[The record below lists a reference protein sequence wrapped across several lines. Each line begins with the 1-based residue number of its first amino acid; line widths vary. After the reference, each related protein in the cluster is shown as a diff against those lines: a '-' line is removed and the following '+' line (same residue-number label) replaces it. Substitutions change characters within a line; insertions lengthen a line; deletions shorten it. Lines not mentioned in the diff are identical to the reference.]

1 MQSPAEG
8 RRRRFGGVSLFD
20 FLDVDQSESLS
31 QSSSS
36 AGGGSDQDQDQE
48 ENLLMGSIQG
58 TVVGLRYYTGV
69 VNRGE
74 MVSLVR
80 EPQNPYDRNAVK
92 VTNVYG
98 VQVGHI
104 KKELAAAM
112 AHIMDRKLA
121 KVEGVVPFGQNNKFS
136 MPVDLTFWGKEE
148 NREAVHSQMKRHG
161 YKLSSPAKGS
171 SSVASWERRGFAG
184 SSSEIPPVALTEK
197 QLKNAFDKLFEEML
211 VDRTREMEAT
221 EAVRTPLL
229 RHQKQALCWMTSREN
244 NTALP
249 PFWEQ
254 KSGLYFNVLTS
265 FAVKE
270 RPASVLG
277 GVLADDMG
285 LGKTLTTIALI
296 LSNFHDGKPLRL
308 QNWGGD
314 RSDAGPSTSKANPK
328 GSPKGRSG
336 HNTDPERRA
345 QMSSLK
351 RPHAKSSC
359 ADDGD
364 DVVFVSQSA
373 PRSRT
378 EGSAVQTQRTLD
390 SKHKWGAV
398 VLDDVGFGSALESG
412 CSSSSKSSRKK
423 ISAKSSG
430 ADDRLVRP
438 TLIVC
443 PLSVLSNWM
452 DQFELHVRED
462 VKLNIYLYYGP
473 DRRRE
478 ISFLSKQDVVLTTYS
493 VLSSDYANR
502 DHSALH
508 RVRWLRVVLDEG
520 HVIRNPNAQQSKA
533 VLELNAERRWI
544 LSGTP
549 IQNSLK
555 DLWMLICFLKLKP
568 FDVREWWTRVIQRP
582 MMMGDRDGLK
592 NLQGLVKTITLRR
605 TKTSRVDGRAL
616 LELPEKKVFVQQ
628 VVLSPEEREEYER
641 EKANG
646 RSIISRYMR
655 EDSVMRN
662 YADVLAILVRL
673 RLSCCHCDLV
683 GKQAAAG
690 TEPVSPDEL
699 RKRLLSKVRL
709 VLSSGSDEECSV
721 CLESLRQPVI
731 THCAHVFCKPCICEV
746 IQSQTGGARCPL
758 CRADIKSTELVE
770 FPGEEDDS
778 GTAEGKETWRSSSK
792 VDALM
797 KNLLKLR
804 SEDPT
809 IKSLVVSQFTKFLNL
824 LEVPLRD
831 CGFSFTRLDGSM
843 GQKARVKAVSELQDT
858 TPGSPTVMLLSLKAG
873 GVGLNLA
880 AASRVFLMEPAWN
893 PAAEDQCVDRCHRL
907 GQSRDVVIT
916 KFVVKDSVEENIVK
930 IQKKK
935 QELVEKV
942 LGARSAEERKRA
954 RIQEIRSLMEI

>member
-1 MQSPAEG
+1 MTSSRFCQSENRTVVKKAPTQLGKEVDVWFLSPPLSIMQSPSVK
-8 RRRRFGGVSLFD
+8 RRFVGVSLFD

-36 AGGGSDQDQDQE
+36 AGGGSDQDQE
-48 ENLLMGSIQG
+48 ENILIGSIQG
-58 TVVGLRYYTGV
+58 TIVGLRYYTGV

-98 VQVGHI
+98 IQVGHI

-136 MPVDLTFWGKEE
+136 MPVELTFWGKEE

-161 YKLSSPAKGS
+161 YKFSSSAKGS
-171 SSVASWERRGFAG
+171 SSVASWERHGFAG
-184 SSSEIPPVALTEK
+184 SSSEIPLIALTEK
-197 QLKNAFDKLFEEML
+197 QVTEKLFEDML
-211 VDRTREMEAT
+211 VDRTREMEAA
-221 EAVRTPLL
+221 EAVWTPLL

-244 NTALP
+244 TTALP

-254 KSGLYFNVLTS
+254 KSGLYFNVLTN

-270 RPASVLG
+270 RPASVRG

-308 QNWGGD
+308 QNWGGE
-314 RSDAGPSTSKANPK
+314 RSDAGPSTSKAIPE

-336 HNTDPERRA
+336 HNTDPENRA
-345 QMSSLK
+345 QTSSLK

-373 PRSRT
+373 PCNRT
-378 EGSAVQTQRTLD
+378 
-390 SKHKWGAV
+390 
-398 VLDDVGFGSALESG
+398 
-412 CSSSSKSSRKK
+412 
-423 ISAKSSG
+423 G
-430 ADDRLVRP
+430 ADNHLVRP

-462 VKLNIYLYYGP
+462 VKLNVYLYYGP

-478 ISFLSKQDVVLTTYS
+478 VSFLSKQDVVLTTYS

-502 DHSALH
+502 DRSVLH

-520 HVIRNPNAQQSKA
+520 HVIRNPNAQQSRA

-582 MMMGDRDGLK
+582 VMMGDRDGLK

-616 LELPEKKVFVQQ
+616 LELPEKKVFIQQ

-641 EKANG
+641 EKAEG
-646 RSIISRYMR
+646 RSIISRYVK

-690 TEPVSPDEL
+690 TEPISPDEL
-699 RKRLLSKVRL
+699 HERLLSKVRL

-721 CLESLRQPVI
+721 CLDSLRQPII

-746 IQSQTGGARCPL
+746 IQSQTGGAKCPL
-758 CRADIKSTELVE
+758 CQADIKSTELLE
-770 FPGEEDDS
+770 FPGEADNT
-778 GTAEGKETWRSSSK
+778 GTAEGKETWHSSSK

-804 SEDPT
+804 NEDPT

-858 TPGSPTVMLLSLKAG
+858 SPGSPTVMLLSLKAG
-873 GVGLNLA
+873 GVGLNLG

-907 GQSRDVVIT
+907 GQSREVVIT

-954 RIQEIRSLMEI
+954 RIEEICSLMEI

>member
-1 MQSPAEG
+1 MFTLLDTPTLSVHLADVKSETTPHLLLH
-8 RRRRFGGVSLFD
+8 SLGW
-20 FLDVDQSESLS
+20 
-31 QSSSS
+31 SSSS
-36 AGGGSDQDQDQE
+36 PSSVVTGCCSQD
-48 ENLLMGSIQG
+48 
-58 TVVGLRYYTGV
+58 

-121 KVEGVVPFGQNNKFS
+121 KVEGVVPFGQNYKFS
-136 MPVDLTFWGKEE
+136 MPVELTFWGKEE

-161 YKLSSPAKGS
+161 YKLGSSAKGELILS
-171 SSVASWERRGFAG
+171 AQT
-184 SSSEIPPVALTEK
+184 LTIRILM
-197 QLKNAFDKLFEEML
+197 LKNAFDKLFEDML
-211 VDRTREMEAT
+211 VDRTQEMEAA

-254 KSGLYFNVLTS
+254 KSGLYFNVLTN

-270 RPASVLG
+270 RPSSVLG
-277 GVLADDMG
+277 GILADDMG
-285 LGKTLTTIALI
+285 LVGTIEQI
-296 LSNFHDGKPLRL
+296 
-308 QNWGGD
+308 
-314 RSDAGPSTSKANPK
+314 
-328 GSPKGRSG
+328 
-336 HNTDPERRA
+336 RA
-345 QMSSLK
+345 
-351 RPHAKSSC
+351 
-359 ADDGD
+359 
-364 DVVFVSQSA
+364 
-373 PRSRT
+373 
-378 EGSAVQTQRTLD
+378 
-390 SKHKWGAV
+390 
-398 VLDDVGFGSALESG
+398 
-412 CSSSSKSSRKK
+412 SKSVIDVFSFSQLWLSKPACRGSRYAYGSYCNVLF
-423 ISAKSSG
+423 IAG
-430 ADDRLVRP
+430 ADNHLVRP

-462 VKLNIYLYYGP
+462 VKLNVYLYYGP

-478 ISFLSKQDVVLTTYS
+478 VSFLSKQDVVLTTYS
-493 VLSSDYANR
+493 VLSSDYAVKR
-502 DHSALH
+502 SALH
-508 RVRWLRVVLDEG
+508 RMRWLRVVLDEG

-582 MMMGDRDGLK
+582 VMMGDRDGLK

-616 LELPEKKVFVQQ
+616 LELPEKKVYVQQ
-628 VVLSPEEREEYER
+628 VVLSLEEREEYER
-641 EKANG
+641 EKAEG
-646 RSIISRYMR
+646 RSIISRYVR

-683 GKQAAAG
+683 GKQAPAG
-690 TEPVSPDEL
+690 TETVSPDEL
-699 RKRLLSKVRL
+699 RERLLSKVRL

-721 CLESLRQPVI
+721 CLDSLRQPVI

-746 IQSQTGGARCPL
+746 IQSQTVRARCPL

-778 GTAEGKETWRSSSK
+778 GIAEGKETWRSGSK

-843 GQKARVKAVSELQDT
+843 CQKARVKAVSELQDT
-858 TPGSPTVMLLSLKAG
+858 SPGSPTVMLLSLKAG

-954 RIQEIRSLMEI
+954 RIEEIRSLMEI